1 MAHIADYFGVSETC
15 LYHNPAARAPRRCA
29 HCKRRG
35 EKLRWPARSTGQ
47 APRDGCGGSGGGL
60 PGGFDDTDPY
70 DTMRRRPGA
79 QRPAPLP
86 PSAFLWNPGQVN
98 AVRAPQVAV
107 GGVAGITV
115 EGVVKSYGE
124 MQALGGIDL
133 QVGPGEVLALLGPN
147 GAGKSSL
154 IRIIATAIIPDGG
167 RVLLDGFDVVKDAQ
181 AARRKIGLVLADERS
196 FFWRLSARKN
206 MEFFAS
212 LHGMRRKQ
220 AGPSID
226 AALDAV
232 DLLDISDRR
241 VDRFSSG
248 MRNRLAIARAL
259 LGNPTCL
266 LLDEP
271 TRSLD
276 PSSSLTVRHL
286 VRKLADERH
295 VAVLIATH
303 DLHEAAAIS
312 SQVHILVRGCI
323 ATRLSGGENAEGL
336 EAALVAVTG

>member
-1 MAHIADYFGVSETC
+1 MKA
-15 LYHNPAARAPRRCA
+15 L
-29 HCKRRG
+29 
-35 EKLRWPARSTGQ
+35 
-47 APRDGCGGSGGGL
+47 
-60 PGGFDDTDPY
+60 
-70 DTMRRRPGA
+70 
-79 QRPAPLP
+79 
-86 PSAFLWNPGQVN
+86 
-98 AVRAPQVAV
+98 QVAA
-107 GGVAGITV
+107 GGTAGIKV
-115 EGVVKSYGE
+115 EGVVKRYGQ

-167 RVLLDGFDVVKDAQ
+167 RVLLDGYDVVKDPFH
-181 AARRKIGLVLADERS
+181 ARRKIGLVLADERS
-196 FFWRLSARKN
+196 FFWRLSARRN

-212 LHGMRRKQ
+212 LHGMRRKH
-220 AGPSID
+220 ATPRID

-232 DLLDISDRR
+232 DLLDIADRR

-276 PSSSLTVRHL
+276 PSSSLTIRRL
-286 VRKLADERH
+286 VRKLADERQ

-312 SQVHILVRGCI
+312 SQVHILVAGSI
-323 ATRLSGGENAEGL
+323 ATRLSGGENAADL
-336 EAALVAVTG
+336 EEALVAVTG